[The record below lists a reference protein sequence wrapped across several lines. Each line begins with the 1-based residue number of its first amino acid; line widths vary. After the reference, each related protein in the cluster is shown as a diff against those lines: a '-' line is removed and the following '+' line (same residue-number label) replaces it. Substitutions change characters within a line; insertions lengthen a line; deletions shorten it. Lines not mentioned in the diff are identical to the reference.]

1 MTFLRLILPI
11 LLILLWGIPT
21 LASPQDVLSETDIS
35 AYQRILKAHD
45 SGDIKTAKK
54 LTDTL
59 KNKVLLGYILY
70 DRYFS
75 KHYHTKKQEITD
87 WLNKYSD
94 LAVAA
99 DMYELGRQKKA
110 KLPKQKPKG
119 LFGGRAGT
127 CSAVFRP
134 EPIDLLRDR
143 SFSYL
148 SRERRQQATK
158 LMKQIAN
165 HINNGRTL
173 NARRLIES
181 KEAKNLFSYTD
192 HDAARTALAF
202 SYFIDGEDEKGYKFI
217 TDVLKHSADTIPQAH
232 WVAGLISWRQ
242 NRIQDAAEHF
252 SEAAVHPKTYP
263 FLESSASFWA
273 ARSYLKLGQHEKV
286 GDYLEKATQYHR
298 LFYGILA
305 MRLLAQD
312 LTHVWDEPSKPSDDI
327 NAEFSHP
334 ALNRFYALNQIG
346 QKEWAQKELSKLYLE
361 ADEEARGILLMISQQ
376 NNFDIDLLSAVG
388 ATKDGTTRYPAPNW
402 TPKDGWKVDKA
413 LVYAFVR
420 QESCFNQ
427 RAESQAGALGLMQ
440 IMPDTGRELAKSL
453 AYPWQKKLL
462 KEPEYNLSLGQNYLL
477 HLMSLP
483 AVGNNL
489 IFLSVAYNAGPG
501 NLIKWKKKMVYQDDP
516 LLFLESIP
524 SKETRSFTERIIVNY
539 WIYRNL
545 MGQPLPSL
553 DATATGGWPSYHAVD
568 TAF

>member
-1 MTFLRLILPI
+1 MTFLRFILVVVI
-11 LLILLWGIPT
+11 TLWGISSW
-21 LASPQDVLSETDIS
+21 ASPKDVLSPSDITT
-35 AYQRILKAHD
+35 YQRIFKAHET
-45 SGDIKTAKK
+45 GDIKTAQK
-54 LTDTL
+54 LTSKL
-59 KNKVLLGYILY
+59 NNKILLGYVLY
-70 DRYFS
+70 DKYFS
-75 KHYHTKKQEITD
+75 KYYRTKKQEITD
-87 WLNKYSD
+87 WLKSYKD
-94 LAVAA
+94 LAVAT
-99 DMYELGRQKKA
+99 DIYELGRQKKA
-110 KLPKQKPKG
+110 KLPTRPPKG
-119 LFGGRAGT
+119 IFGGRAGT

-143 SFSYL
+143 KFSYL
-148 SRERRQQATK
+148 SRERRQKATK
-158 LMKQIAN
+158 IMKQITN

-181 KEAKNLFSYTD
+181 KDAKNLFSYDD

-202 SYFIDGEDEKGYKFI
+202 SYFIDGEDDLGYKFI
-217 TDVLKHSADTIPQAH
+217 TNVLKNSGDSIPQAH

-242 NRIQDAAEHF
+242 NHIQQAAQHFTDAAN
-252 SEAAVHPKTYP
+252 HPKTYP
-263 FLESSASFWA
+263 FLESAASLWA

-286 GDYLEKATQYHR
+286 GDYLEKATQHPR

-312 LTHVWDEPSKPSDDI
+312 LDHVWDKPTQPNDDVH
-327 NAEFSHP
+327 ADFSHP
-334 ALNRFYALNQIG
+334 ALNRFYALTQVG
-346 QKEWAQKELSKLYLE
+346 KKEWAHKELSKLYLE

-376 NNFDIDLLSAVG
+376 NNFDIDLLSVVG
-388 ATKDGTTRYPAPNW
+388 ATKDGLTRYPAPNW
-402 TPKDGWKVDKA
+402 APKDGWKVDKA

-427 RAESQAGALGLMQ
+427 RAESSAGALGLMQ
-440 IMPDTGRELAKSL
+440 IMPDTGRELAKQLS
-453 AYPWQKKLL
+453 YPFQKKLL

-483 AVGNNL
+483 AVGNNIL
-489 IFLSVAYNAGPG
+489 FLSIAYNAGPG
-501 NLIKWKKKMVYQDDP
+501 NLIKWKKKMKYNNDP

-553 DATATGGWPSYHAVD
+553 DMTATGTWPIYQPID
-568 TAF
+568 NNF